1 MRSALSAFWLLAGCL
16 AVILLLGVFVAR
28 LRKTHGIKSAPGY
41 LGGIIWVI
49 AMIGYAILGRNE
61 MADPLIFILVSSI
74 IPLVYLINI
83 LIILL
88 SRRYTWKN
96 PEDKRSASHFSI
108 VILAVLLVWVIGL
121 ILI

>member
-16 AVILLLGVFVAR
+16 AVILLLGVFVSR

-61 MADPLIFILVSSI
+61 MADPLIFILISSV

-83 LIILL
+83 LVILL
-88 SRRYTWKN
+88 SRRYHWKDA
-96 PEDKRSASHFSI
+96 EDKRAAGRFALI
-108 VILAVLLVWVIGL
+108 ILAVMLVWIIGL
-121 ILI
+121 ILV

>member
-16 AVILLLGVFVAR
+16 AIILLLGVFVAR
-28 LRKTHGIKSAPGY
+28 LRKMHGIKSAPGY

-61 MADPLIFILVSSI
+61 MADPLIFILISSV

-83 LIILL
+83 LVILL
-88 SRRYTWKN
+88 SRRYAWKDA
-96 PEDKRSASHFSI
+96 EDKRAAGRFALI
-108 VILAVLLVWVIGL
+108 ILAVMLVWISGL
-121 ILI
+121 ILV

>member
-16 AVILLLGVFVAR
+16 TMILLLGFLTER
-28 LRKTHGIKSAPGY
+28 LRKMRGIKSAPGY
-41 LGGIIWVI
+41 LGAIIWVI
-49 AMIGYAILGRNE
+49 AMIGYAVLGNND
-61 MADPLIFILVSSI
+61 MSDPLIFILVSSI